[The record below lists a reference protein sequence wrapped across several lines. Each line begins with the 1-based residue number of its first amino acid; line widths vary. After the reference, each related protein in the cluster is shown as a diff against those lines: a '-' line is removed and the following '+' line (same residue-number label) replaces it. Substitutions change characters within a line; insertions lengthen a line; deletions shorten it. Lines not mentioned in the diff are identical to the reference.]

1 MSLDLA
7 ESSTLDRAIDR
18 VLTIVRED
26 RDDDH
31 RPILDELRAPGF
43 LCALIDALRKY
54 LRLEPTADG
63 QPKLLLLQERAILIL
78 GDLLWRLKQAGALPG
93 EATLRAILADVSS
106 SEETRE
112 DIRRAVQDSVLADN
126 ASGEAEYLAFISQF
140 LVAANEREMRDF
152 ALAKDDLLRS
162 VPRRSS
168 AELRLREVDARYEAI
183 CPMRVG
189 LSSANASDNW
199 TFSKLRGGTV
209 VNFAV
214 DLAMSDVGAPRA
226 PISAALETTAAPVL
240 ELRTIGHLQTDRPTQ
255 VIIDRNN
262 AAEFLALPPRAQ
274 AEPQRCFRDIADPL
288 LLLKYALV
296 FTGIVG
302 FKEDPA
308 AYVAKPARAL
318 EDVLRFTAG
327 RGLRLTVR
335 SEGPSRSGFASSSCV
350 ALALL
355 RVLYAASDQ
364 EELTQRETLSSLALL
379 LENEVGLKS
388 GKQDTDGP
396 LYPGVKSLRY
406 RPTAGFLASE
416 VVSLPVDEAELN
428 ENLALV
434 GSGIQRP
441 PATGLRRGLNMRH
454 YSYISRDPLRFP
466 AVMRSLAVHEAIVDA
481 LVGSDW
487 PRLGALFDEYLDLR
501 ETIDPGA
508 TQSIYDNA
516 AGTAVLRLPFR
527 RLKEQGLIFG
537 GMYSGAMGGGC
548 MMLVATPRGK
558 ESVAG
563 AGGRRVT
570 RLVAALEELGNHP
583 VGDLR
588 PFAGLK
594 IYRYAVNARGLEL
607 RVHARRD

>member
-1 MSLDLA
+1 MSLGRKR
-7 ESSTLDRAIDR
+7 SPTLDHAIDR

-26 RDDDH
+26 HDDDH
-31 RPILDELRAPGF
+31 RPIVDELCAPSS
-43 LCALIDALRKY
+43 LYALIDALREY
-54 LRLEPTADG
+54 VRLEPTDG
-63 QPKLLLLQERAILIL
+63 QPKLLLLQQRAILIL
-78 GDLLWRLKQAGALPG
+78 GDLLWRLKQAGAPPG

-106 SEETRE
+106 SEATRD
-112 DIRRAVQDSVLADN
+112 DIRRAVQGAAIEDA
-126 ASGEAEYLAFISQF
+126 AAGEAEYLAFINQF
-140 LVAANEREMRDF
+140 LAAANEREMRDF
-152 ALAKDDLLRS
+152 ALAKDELLRS

-168 AELRLREVDARYEAI
+168 AALRLREVDARYEAI

-214 DLAMSDVGAPRA
+214 DLAMRDADAPRA
-226 PISAALETTAAPVL
+226 PISVELETTASPTL
-240 ELRTIGHLQTDRPTQ
+240 ELRTISHLQTDRPTQ
-255 VIIDRNN
+255 AIIDHNN
-262 AAEFLALPPRAQ
+262 AAEFLALPPRTQ
-274 AEPQRCFRDIADPL
+274 AEPSRCFRDIEDPFL
-288 LLLKYALV
+288 LLEYALV
-296 FTGIVG
+296 FAGIVG

-308 AYVAKPARAL
+308 AYVARPIRVL
-318 EDVLRFTAG
+318 EDVLRFAAG

-350 ALALL
+350 TLALL

-396 LYPGVKSLRY
+396 LYPGVKSLSY
-406 RPTAGFLASE
+406 RPTTGFLASE
-416 VVSLPVDEAELN
+416 VIPLPVDEAELN

-441 PATGLRRGLNMRH
+441 PATDLRRGLNMRH
-454 YSYISRDPLRFP
+454 YAYVARDPLRFP

-481 LVGSDW
+481 LVRSNW
-487 PRLGALFDEYLDLR
+487 LRLGALFDEYLDLR

-508 TQSIYDNA
+508 TQSVYDTA
-516 AGTAVLRLPFR
+516 ARTAVLRLPFR

-537 GMYSGAMGGGC
+537 GMYTGAMGGGC

-563 AGGRRVT
+563 SGSRRIT
-570 RLVAALEELGNHP
+570 RLAAALEELRNET
-583 VGDLR
+583 VGDLS
-588 PFAGLK
+588 PFAELK
-594 IYRYAVNARGLEL
+594 IYRYAVNTRGLEFHM
-607 RVHARRD
+607 HARRD